1 MMLLMRTTVTL
12 DPYVVEE
19 LKAYAHRRNLSFK
32 AALNSAVRAGIAAE
46 RGGAKPYKM
55 PTWPLGLRPDVDW
68 THALRLAD
76 SLEDE
81 EIIRKLQLGK

>member
-12 DPYVVEE
+12 DPDVVEE
-19 LKAYAHRRNLSFK
+19 LKAYARRRNLSFK
-32 AALNSAVRAGIAAE
+32 AALNNAVRAGITAE

-55 PTWPLGLRPDVDW
+55 PTWPLGLRSDIDW

-81 EIIRKLQLGK
+81 EILRKMQLGK